1 MCWDGIDCSPNRRP
15 FRPEHNSFVVDWWWA
30 HNCYSFDGTVD
41 FVDSVQKRFVDENC
55 ASVLGQR
62 IDRQSCRP
70 CRVREASWVPIVVVA
85 AFLVDIAGRRIVALV
100 LGPSVDQTRIRN
112 DEIDPIE
119 RVLVGVRR
127 FWYAA
132 DRMFVYA
139 VASMFD

>member
-1 MCWDGIDCSPNRRP
+1 M
-15 FRPEHNSFVVDWWWA
+15 
-30 HNCYSFDGTVD
+30 
-41 FVDSVQKRFVDENC
+41 
-55 ASVLGQR
+55 
-62 IDRQSCRP
+62 CRP
-70 CRVREASWVPIVVVA
+70 VSWP
-85 AFLVDIAGRRIVALV
+85 DRRYNTFPLATPRL